1 MERKNKPIIFTICA
15 LISLFISSSTAM
27 AVNLAKTE
35 VLPIEVV
42 DSDKVIFKNV
52 RIIDKNGCVQVKGS
66 VKPQRKHGPGVY
78 GHVDIELLDIEGR
91 IVEKERVNHTPAYL
105 QTKGNKLSYFTFAL
119 GEDMQNS
126 SKVRVSYHY
135 TRNDGK
141 KVCDHKH

>member
-1 MERKNKPIIFTICA
+1 MERKNKPIIITICA

-52 RIIDKNGCVQVKGS
+52 RIIDKNGCIQVKGS
-66 VKPQRKHGPGVY
+66 IKPQKKYAPGNF
-78 GHVDIELLDIEGR
+78 GHVHIELFDIEDR
-91 IVEKERVNHTPAYL
+91 IVETVNVHHTPKFL
-105 QTKGNKLSYFTFAL
+105 HTKGNKLSYFTYAL
-119 GEDMQNS
+119 EEDMKNS

-141 KVCDHKH
+141 SVCNHEH